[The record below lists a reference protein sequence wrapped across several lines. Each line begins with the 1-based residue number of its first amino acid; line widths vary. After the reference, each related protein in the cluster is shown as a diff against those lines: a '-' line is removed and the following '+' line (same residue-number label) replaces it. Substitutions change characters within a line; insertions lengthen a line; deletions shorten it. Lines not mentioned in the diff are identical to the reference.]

1 MAKGGART
9 RSGPPPD
16 PNALRRHGKGDS
28 DWLLLPTSGREGDAP
43 DWPLDPEANS
53 RERSLWSSLWSKPQA
68 VAWES
73 NGVELEV
80 ALYVRRLCEAERPGS
95 PTNLSTLVR
104 QLSDSLGLSTVGLRS
119 NRWKIGEVA
128 ASDTSKRGGR
138 RSSTASRERL
148 QVIEGGNT
156 S

>member
-1 MAKGGART
+1 MAKGGARAS
-9 RSGPPPD
+9 SGPPPD
-16 PNALRRHGKGDS
+16 PNALRRDRKSDGEWLILPVDGRQGDV
-28 DWLLLPTSGREGDAP
+28 P
-43 DWPLDPEANS
+43 DWPLDPEANG

-104 QLSDSLGLSTVGLRS
+104 QLSDSLGLSTVGLRN
-119 NRWKIGEVA
+119 NRWRIGDPTPAPAKKA
-128 ASDTSKRGGR
+128 AAKR
-138 RSSTASRERL
+138 STPSARERL
-148 QVIEGGNT
+148 QVIEGGE
-156 S
+156 SA